1 MADQPGQVILGVD
14 THAEVHVA
22 VLLDHLGRLQ
32 GRLTIP
38 TTRAGYQQL
47 VDWAGRHGQLTR
59 AGVEGT
65 GTYGAGLTRFL
76 TQAGVTVVEV
86 DRPNRQRR

>member
-22 VLLDHLGRLQ
+22 CLLDHLGRLQ
-32 GRLTIP
+32 GRLAIP

-47 VDWAGRHGQLTR
+47 VDWAGRHGQLT
-59 AGVEGT
+59 
-65 GTYGAGLTRFL
+65 
-76 TQAGVTVVEV
+76 QAGWRAPAPTA
-86 DRPNRQRR
+86 PA